1 MRVMRACRELGIV
14 SVAVYSEADRAALH
28 VRYADEA
35 YPIGAPPARES
46 YLRIEKILAVAK
58 KSGAEAIHPG
68 YGFLSENPGFAAAC
82 AEAGIKFIGPT
93 AAAMQKMG
101 SKISARL
108 AARQAAVPVVPGSLE
123 ALTREQ
129 AAKVAAEVGYPVM
142 LKAAAGGGGKGMR
155 LVRHAKELNSSYDA
169 ACSEAMNAFGDGE
182 LYLEK
187 LIERPRHIEVQ
198 VLADEHG
205 HCVYLGERECS
216 LQRRH
221 QKVLEEAP
229 SAMVD
234 PVLRSRMG
242 ETAVRVSQAAGYTSA
257 GTVEFLVD
265 AQRNFYFLEMNT
277 RLQVE
282 HPVTEMVTGLDLVEL
297 QIRIAAGEKLPFEQG
312 DVHLRGHA
320 IECRLYAEDPENN
333 FFPSPGKID
342 RLLVPA
348 GPGIREDSGVYE
360 GWTVP
365 LDYDPLLSK
374 LIAWAPTRPLAIAR
388 MQRALREYFV
398 GGIKTN
404 LGLFR
409 WILEDAAFQRA
420 DFDTSTLDRM
430 LSAKPDAE
438 QSESRANE
446 EAIAALAAVVFAA
459 SAGSNGRNGAKA
471 MHSAASSS
479 AWKRLARQ
487 EALRE

>member
-1 MRVMRACRELGIV
+1 
-14 SVAVYSEADRAALH
+14 
-28 VRYADEA
+28 
-35 YPIGAPPARES
+35 
-46 YLRIEKILAVAK
+46 
-58 KSGAEAIHPG
+58 
-68 YGFLSENPGFAAAC
+68 
-82 AEAGIKFIGPT
+82 
-93 AAAMQKMG
+93 
-101 SKISARL
+101 
-108 AARQAAVPVVPGSLE
+108 
-123 ALTREQ
+123 
-129 AAKVAAEVGYPVM
+129 
-142 LKAAAGGGGKGMR
+142 
-155 LVRHAKELNSSYDA
+155 
-169 ACSEAMNAFGDGE
+169 
-182 LYLEK
+182 
-187 LIERPRHIEVQ
+187 
-198 VLADEHG
+198 
-205 HCVYLGERECS
+205 
-216 LQRRH
+216 
-221 QKVLEEAP
+221 
-229 SAMVD
+229 
-234 PVLRSRMG
+234 
-242 ETAVRVSQAAGYTSA
+242 
-257 GTVEFLVD
+257 
-265 AQRNFYFLEMNT
+265 MNT

-320 IECRLYAEDPENN
+320 VECRLYAEDPENN

-438 QSESRANE
+438 QTESRANE

-471 MHSAASSS
+471 MHSAASGS